1 MIDLYQGKLDNQK
14 IKQKI
19 RRHKYSGNY
28 KPSESLIQNIIE
40 QFWFHDHYNSLISDE
55 VYLDYLLS
63 YLKRTK
69 PHEFDRYDFYKFIF
83 DQIENGSDGRIVLQ
97 QIALAFEK
105 QMNNTMSLSDYTA
118 LLQSISNVVNDK
130 FDPSWMDRNHLGK
143 LGKRDE
149 DELFIW
155 EHHTL
160 TEFLVAEYLL
170 SQNNGF
176 INEFQKQAIL
186 KREGVT
192 AFKPSWSG
200 VLRFLMESEKSQ
212 KVILWFLD
220 FLEKH
225 PDNLD
230 DNLSELLA
238 YETESRKSKFGARIF
253 NLIYNAY
260 FKKVM
265 WMPIWAR
272 VNLPKFVDNQSYE
285 RLKTDIKVW
294 SNKTE
299 TFVRRGNV
307 VSIVEGLLKDKSKLI
322 NTIERKF
329 WLSKLIDFANNPD
342 DDGNG
347 VLQRHSLGA
356 LAQYKDEKII
366 SKVAQKCFK
375 ETKESLVR
383 DEFIEFCIATNPNSE
398 EAINYFIE
406 GTPSTSA
413 RHGLYQITSQKGIEY
428 LLSKIADDESFL
440 RVFLDKESIFD
451 EDGSDQKLI
460 NNIKRHI
467 NDKVVLLLKKL
478 IYTVMRIS
486 DYYYEGQSNFLRQM
500 IRLINEYEPR
510 YLFEIL
516 TDIKNENDEQKI
528 DRLFWDSRELLA
540 LLLTKDNVKEYFY
553 FLKDFPNRTKRDAQ
567 SAVYSAK
574 RLNGTVGN
582 LVYQEAVKLKLVK
595 KVDTRQSEKYYEK
608 QEKQRK
614 QGIYKSFLNQLESKP
629 GQYLTSVFEYF
640 IKNKEEI
647 KKQWKT
653 NDQKRLWKIAV
664 EIGIRK
670 INPREFKVKL
680 SNKQEGNSSFTWSA
694 PASYYGDLLKV
705 VQELAPEE
713 IEKHKQNIIDY
724 IPYEFDTGAPADF
737 VKQLND
743 KDLVWVN
750 QIMSDQSDDR
760 RYLIPQTYIYL
771 VSEYAKN
778 GSKLTTVKPVLQSFV
793 TDPNIRD
800 YVQRSAL
807 EALAIFIDKTDKEI
821 KKLLRDIY
829 TNSKDQELAEI
840 ANGLLI
846 SIYEDEK
853 AIDWRFKKVKEP
865 LKFEQVEGA
874 HSVGRIEKKFISSM
888 SLAKPLMNLCDEK
901 YLPKFLDLLDY
912 SFKFNDGKI
921 DKNYKEYTNYL
932 WKIVTQFVDGLK
944 SKGSFIPLIELEGWI
959 EEHSQYEKVNW
970 LESRV
975 KEIKGNYLSLVHPFD
990 KLIDGVNELDKVNSP
1005 AAQIALFL
1013 FKAQLV
1019 ETRLRDLIL
1028 GINYILE
1035 KTNNKLAVYR
1045 KLNSK
1050 AKKWI
1055 KNLSLSKLCKELD
1068 NYQNPSIKKLRSKLN
1083 QFAHTEGRNRFNH
1096 KLFNQNK
1103 SIQELAEEAKQ
1114 YTKYAEES
1122 LDLIHKVWE
1131 EILTIGTNKPTK

>member
-19 RRHKYSGNY
+19 RRRNYSGNY
-28 KPSESLIQNIIE
+28 KPSESLIQDIIE

-55 VYLDYLLS
+55 LYLSFLLS
-63 YLKRTK
+63 YLKSTK
-69 PHEFDRYDFYKFIF
+69 PREFSRYDFYKFIF
-83 DQIENGSDGRIVLQ
+83 DQIDKEPSGRVILQ

-105 QMNNTMSLSDYTA
+105 QMSDAMLPDDYTT
-118 LLQSISNVVNDK
+118 LLQGVGNIPDGK
-130 FDPSWMDRNHLGK
+130 FDALWMDKNHLAK
-143 LGKRDE
+143 IGKRDE
-149 DELFIW
+149 KELFIW

-160 TEFLVAEYLL
+160 TEFLVAENLVN
-170 SQNNGF
+170 QDEKV
-176 INEFQKQAIL
+176 IEEFQKLAIL
-186 KREGVT
+186 KHEGVT

-200 VLRFLMESEKSQ
+200 VLRFLMESEKGQ
-212 KVILWFLD
+212 KTIVWFMD

-230 DNLSELLA
+230 DNLAELLV
-238 YETESRKSKFGARIF
+238 YEIKGQASKLGQRVF
-253 NLIYNAY
+253 NLIYNSY
-260 FKKVM
+260 FDKVT

-272 VNLPKFVDNQSYE
+272 VSLSKFVDKQSYE

-307 VSIVEGLLKDKSKLI
+307 VSIVEGLLKDKNKLVSA
-322 NTIERKF
+322 NERKF
-329 WLSKLIDFANNPD
+329 WLSKLIEFANSPD

-366 SKVAQKCFK
+366 PKVAQKCFK
-375 ETKESLVR
+375 ETRESLVR
-383 DEFIEFCIATNPNSE
+383 DEFTEFCIATNPNSE

-406 GTPSTSA
+406 GTPSIYA

-428 LLSKIADDESFL
+428 FLSKIVEDENFL

-451 EDGSDQKLI
+451 EDGSDKKLI
-460 NNIKRHI
+460 NNIKRHV
-467 NDKVVLLLKKL
+467 NNKVIPLLKKL

-486 DYYYEGQSNFLRQM
+486 DYYHEGQSSFLRQ
-500 IRLINEYEPR
+500 IIQLINGHEPR
-510 YLFEIL
+510 YLFEML

-540 LLLTKDNVKEYFY
+540 LALTKENVKEYFD
-553 FLKDFPNRTKRDAQ
+553 FLKDFPDRTKRDAQ
-567 SAVYSAK
+567 SVVYSAK
-574 RLNGTVGN
+574 RLNGVVGDH
-582 LVYQEAVKLKLVK
+582 VYQEAVRLKLVK
-595 KVDTRQSEKYYEK
+595 KIDTRQSEKYYEK

-614 QGIYKSFLNQLESKP
+614 QGIYKSFLKQLESKP

-640 IKNKEEI
+640 TKNKEEI
-647 KKQWKT
+647 KKQWKA
-653 NDQKRLWKIAV
+653 NDQKKLWKIAI

-670 INPREFKVKL
+670 INPREFKVTL
-680 SNKQEGNSSFTWSA
+680 SNRKEGNSSFTWSA

-713 IEKHKQNIIDY
+713 IEKYRQNIIDY

-737 VKQLND
+737 IKQLDD

-778 GSKLTTVKPVLQSFV
+778 GSKLTTVKPVLQSFI

-807 EALAIFIDKTDKEI
+807 EAIAFFIDKTDKET
-821 KKLLRDIY
+821 KKLLKDICAH
-829 TNSKDQELAEI
+829 SKDQELVEI
-840 ANGLLI
+840 ANGILI

-853 AIDWRFKKVKEP
+853 AIDWRFAKVKEP
-865 LKFEQVEGA
+865 LEFQRVEGV
-874 HSVGRIEKKFISSM
+874 HSVGRVEEELMSM
-888 SLAKPLMNLCDEK
+888 SLAKPLMELGDEK
-901 YLPKFLDLLDY
+901 YLPKFLDLLEY
-912 SFKFNDGKI
+912 SFKFTEGKS
-921 DKNYKEYTNYL
+921 DKKYWEYVNYL
-932 WKIVTQFVDGLK
+932 WKTATQFVDGLK
-944 SKGSFIPLIELEGWI
+944 RKGSFIPLMELEGWI
-959 EEHSQYEKVNW
+959 EEHSQYENINW
-970 LESRV
+970 LEARI
-975 KEIKGNYLSLVHPFD
+975 KEIKRNYLNLVHPFD
-990 KLIDGVNELDKVNSP
+990 KLIDGIDELGKVNSP
-1005 AAQIALFL
+1005 TAQIALFL

-1019 ETRLRDLIL
+1019 ETRLRELIL
-1028 GINYILE
+1028 GINYFLQ
-1035 KTNNKLAVYR
+1035 KKNSKLPIYR
-1045 KLNSK
+1045 KINSETR
-1050 AKKWI
+1050 KWI
-1055 KNLSLSKLCKELD
+1055 KNLTLSKLCEELN
-1068 NYQNPSIKKLRSKLN
+1068 NYQSASVERLKSKLG
-1083 QFAHTEGRNRFNH
+1083 QFAHSEGRNRFNH
-1096 KLFNQNK
+1096 ELFNQTK
-1103 SIQELAEEAKQ
+1103 PVQELAEEAKQ
-1114 YTKYAEES
+1114 YTKFAEES

-1131 EILTIGTNKPTK
+1131 EILSISTNNSTN